1 MITGDAF
8 MKKQTLV
15 SVRLSEPVA
24 DRLENLAQATDR
36 SKSFL
41 AAQAI
46 EEFLAVQEWQVAA
59 IKEGIEAADRGEV
72 VSHDEAVAELNRW
85 GKKNAD

>member
-1 MITGDAF
+1 

-24 DRLENLAQATDR
+24 ERLENLAHATNR

-46 EEFLAVQEWQVAA
+46 EEFLALQEWQVAA
-59 IKEGIEAADRGEV
+59 IKEGINAADRGEL
-72 VSHDEAVAELNRW
+72 VSHDEAVAELSRW
-85 GKKNAD
+85 DKSHAD

>member
-1 MITGDAF
+1 

-24 DRLENLAQATDR
+24 ERLENLAHATNR

-46 EEFLAVQEWQVAA
+46 EEFLALQEWQVAA
-59 IKEGIEAADRGEV
+59 TMEGIDAADRGDL
-72 VSHDEAVAELNRW
+72 VSHDEAFAELGRW
-85 GKKNAD
+85 GKSHAD

>member
-1 MITGDAF
+1 

-15 SVRLSEPVA
+15 SVRLSDPVA
-24 DRLENLAQATDR
+24 ERLENLAQATSR

-46 EEFLAVQEWQVAA
+46 EEFLALQEWQVAA
-59 IKEGIEAADRGEV
+59 IKEGIDAADRGEL
-72 VSHDEAVAELNRW
+72 VSHDEAVAELSRW
-85 GKKNAD
+85 GKSHAD

>member
-1 MITGDAF
+1 

-24 DRLENLAQATDR
+24 ERLENLAHATNR

-46 EEFLAVQEWQVAA
+46 EEFLALQEWQVAA
-59 IKEGIEAADRGEV
+59 IKEGIDAADRGEF
-72 VSHDEAVAELNRW
+72 VSHDEAVAELSRW
-85 GKKNAD
+85 GKSHAD

>member
-1 MITGDAF
+1 

-15 SVRLSEPVA
+15 SVRLSDPVA
-24 DRLENLAQATDR
+24 ERLENLAHATNR

-46 EEFLAVQEWQVAA
+46 EEFLALQEWQVAA
-59 IKEGIEAADRGEV
+59 ITEGIDAADRGDL
-72 VSHDEAVAELNRW
+72 VSHDEAVAELSRW
-85 GKKNAD
+85 GKTHAD

>member
-1 MITGDAF
+1 

-15 SVRLSEPVA
+15 SVRLSDPVA
-24 DRLENLAQATDR
+24 ERLENLAHATNR

-46 EEFLAVQEWQVAA
+46 EEFLALQEWQVAA
-59 IKEGIEAADRGEV
+59 IKEGIDAADRGDL
-72 VSHDEAVAELNRW
+72 VSHDEAVAELSRW
-85 GKKNAD
+85 GKSHAD

>member
-1 MITGDAF
+1 

-15 SVRLSEPVA
+15 SVRLSEAVA
-24 DRLENLAQATDR
+24 DRLEHLAQATDR

-46 EEFLAVQEWQVAA
+46 EEFIAVQEWQVAA

-72 VSHDEAVAELNRW
+72 VSHEEALAELSRW

>member
-1 MITGDAF
+1 

-24 DRLENLAQATDR
+24 ERLENLAHATNC

-46 EEFLAVQEWQVAA
+46 EEFLALQEWQVAA
-59 IKEGIEAADRGEV
+59 IKEGIDAADRGEL
-72 VSHDEAVAELNRW
+72 VSHDEAVAELGRW
-85 GKKNAD
+85 GKSHAD

>member
-1 MITGDAF
+1 
-8 MKKQTLV
+8 MKKLTLV

-24 DRLENLAQATDR
+24 ERLENLAHATNR

-46 EEFLAVQEWQVAA
+46 EEFLALQEWQVAA
-59 IKEGIEAADRGEV
+59 IKEGIDAADRGEL
-72 VSHDEAVAELNRW
+72 VSHDEAVAELSRW
-85 GKKNAD
+85 GKSHAD

>member
-1 MITGDAF
+1 

-15 SVRLSEPVA
+15 SVRLSDPVA
-24 DRLENLAQATDR
+24 ERLENLAHATNR

-46 EEFLAVQEWQVAA
+46 EEFLALQEWQVAA
-59 IKEGIEAADRGEV
+59 IKEGIDAADRGEL
-72 VSHDEAVAELNRW
+72 VSHDEAVAELSRW
-85 GKKNAD
+85 GKSHAD

>member
-1 MITGDAF
+1 

-15 SVRLSEPVA
+15 SVRLSDPVA
-24 DRLENLAQATDR
+24 ERLENLAHATNR

-46 EEFLAVQEWQVAA
+46 EEFLALQEWQVAA
-59 IKEGIEAADRGEV
+59 IKEGIDAADRGEL
-72 VSHDEAVAELNRW
+72 VSHDEAVAELSRW
-85 GKKNAD
+85 GKSHAA

>member
-1 MITGDAF
+1 

-15 SVRLSEPVA
+15 SVRLSDPVA
-24 DRLENLAQATDR
+24 ERLENLAHATNR

-46 EEFLAVQEWQVAA
+46 EEFLALQEWQVAA
-59 IKEGIEAADRGEV
+59 IKEGIDAADRGEL
-72 VSHDEAVAELNRW
+72 VSHDEAVDELSRW
-85 GKKNAD
+85 GKSHAD

>member
-1 MITGDAF
+1 

-24 DRLENLAQATDR
+24 ERLENLAQATNR

-46 EEFLAVQEWQVAA
+46 EEFLALQEWQVAA
-59 IKEGIEAADRGEV
+59 IKEGIDAADLGEL
-72 VSHDEAVAELNRW
+72 VSHDEALAELSRW
-85 GKKNAD
+85 GKSHAD

>member
-1 MITGDAF
+1 

-24 DRLENLAQATDR
+24 ERLENLAHATNR

-46 EEFLAVQEWQVAA
+46 EEFLALQEWQVAA
-59 IKEGIEAADRGEV
+59 IKEGIDAADRGEL
-72 VSHDEAVAELNRW
+72 VSHDEAVAELSRW
-85 GKKNAD
+85 GKNHAD

>member
-1 MITGDAF
+1 

-24 DRLENLAQATDR
+24 DRLENLSRATCR

-46 EEFLAVQEWQVAA
+46 EEFLALQEWQVAA
-59 IKEGIEAADRGEV
+59 IQEGIEAADRGEV
-72 VSHDEAVAELNRW
+72 VSHDDAVAELKRW
-85 GKKNAD
+85 SRDNAN

>member
-1 MITGDAF
+1 

-24 DRLENLAQATDR
+24 ERLENLAHATNR

-46 EEFLAVQEWQVAA
+46 EEFLALQEWQVAA
-59 IKEGIEAADRGEV
+59 IKEGIDAADRGEL
-72 VSHDEAVAELNRW
+72 VSHDEAVAELSRW
-85 GKKNAD
+85 GKSHAD

>member
-1 MITGDAF
+1 

-24 DRLENLAQATDR
+24 ERLENLAHATNR

-46 EEFLAVQEWQVAA
+46 EEFLALQEWQVAA
-59 IKEGIEAADRGEV
+59 IKEGIDAADRGEL
-72 VSHDEAVAELNRW
+72 VSHDEAVAELGRW
-85 GKKNAD
+85 GKSHAD